1 MNNKHINK
9 YVDANY
15 SLTLYV
21 NPVSTMYVIV
31 LAVVVVILLVFCR
44 LLLAMESCSWEYA
57 VTISKVA
64 AGLRDCFA
72 LKGSQGY
79 IFLPT

>member
-9 YVDANY
+9 YVDTNY
-15 SLTLYV
+15 SLTWYV
-21 NPVSTMYVIV
+21 NPVSTTYVIV

-44 LLLAMESCSWEYA
+44 LLLVMESCSWEYA
-57 VTISKVA
+57 VIA

-79 IFLPT
+79 TFLPT